1 MTRRSLPSLL
11 TIAALGL
18 LLPAVAAAQD
28 SGKIKQEIAKLNKQ
42 FIDYMMKR
50 DVKGLGSLYFDD
62 ALLQFQGAPTVEGR
76 SNIEAYWAAGMEGGV
91 QSVEVRSDK
100 IVPLA
105 ADVAMQV
112 GTYTI
117 TVPGADGA
125 APTVINGK
133 YGAVYQRRAGQWKVI
148 LDTGSE

>member
-1 MTRRSLPSLL
+1 MRRFVSVHLL
-11 TIAALGL
+11 AIAAFGL
-18 LLPAVAAAQD
+18 LLSAAAPAQNLVEIERQVA
-28 SGKIKQEIAKLNKQ
+28 KINKL
-42 FIDYMMKR
+42 FIEYMMKR
-50 DVKGLGSLYFDD
+50 DARGLGSLYFDD

-76 SNIEAYWAAGMEGGV
+76 TNIEAYWAAAMEGGV
-91 QSVEVRSDK
+91 LSVEIRSDK

-105 ADVAMQV
+105 TDVAMQV

-117 TVPGADGA
+117 VVPGANGSE
-125 APTVINGK
+125 PTAINGK